1 MAFEK
6 QIAKLA
12 KKYTDDLL
20 GKLKKGDIEGI
31 KNSPL
36 GNEFLD
42 IVNGKDAMSQA
53 ANIGDALSQTT
64 GSSKPVDWR
73 DYATGE
79 DSLVGPI
86 KKYMMTD
93 YVAPTMAAAAKTTG
107 NAIAAKNSIL
117 GLAMQAL
124 AKDLSAK
131 EGLAGGPARHV
142 AAYGAGLASRG
153 ALAGLVGNSV
163 GDLIDTINNNSK
175 NREEKARMTAVMTQ
189 EHPNQEYFRA
199 QARLAAMNNK

>member
-42 IVNGKDAMSQA
+42 IVSGK
-53 ANIGDALSQTT
+53 DALSQTT

-153 ALAGLVGNSV
+153 ALAGLVGNGV
-163 GDLIDTINNNSK
+163 GDLINTINNNSK
-175 NREEKARMTAVMTQ
+175 NREEKARMTAVMAQ

>member
-42 IVNGKDAMSQA
+42 IVSGKDAM
-53 ANIGDALSQTT
+53 SQTT

-73 DYATGE
+73 NYATGE

-93 YVAPTMAAAAKTTG
+93 YVAPTMVAAAKTTG
-107 NAIAAKNSIL
+107 NAIATKNSIL

-163 GDLIDTINNNSK
+163 GDLINTINNNSK
-175 NREEKARMTAVMTQ
+175 NREEKARMTAVMAQ

>member
-42 IVNGKDAMSQA
+42 IVGGKDA
-53 ANIGDALSQTT
+53 LSLTT